1 MMMSLQVLETFL
13 NTQNGEHCAHWV
25 CLSGGFG
32 YFLGD
37 YLTKHLPV
45 HHPLEVHYE
54 LVVDEPQKKCVSL
67 STYHLSSLDWS
78 RFCPMLC
85 EHPIRRR

>member
-37 YLTKHLPV
+37 YLTKHLPM

-54 LVVDEPQKKCVSL
+54 LVVDEPQLSCKGSTSVTYLVNLPRSL
-67 STYHLSSLDWS
+67 P
-78 RFCPMLC
+78 R
-85 EHPIRRR
+85 